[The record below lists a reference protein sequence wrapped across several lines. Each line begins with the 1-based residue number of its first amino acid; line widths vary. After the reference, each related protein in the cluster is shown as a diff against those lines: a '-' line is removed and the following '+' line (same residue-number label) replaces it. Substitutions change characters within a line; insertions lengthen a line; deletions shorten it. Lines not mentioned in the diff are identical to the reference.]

1 MSKKILLI
9 APKYMDLYK
18 DIIEEMERQQYEVD
32 FIEEKSYKE
41 DPNNIRGLVRFSK
54 WLVHEKNFKHKLEKS
69 WFNLLQT
76 KDYNKKYD
84 YCFILDGQSISP
96 ILFHT
101 LRERNSSVKIVN
113 YLFDTTSGVYHFEK
127 NFKYFD
133 KVFTFDMNESQKYN
147 IQFLPIYWKEIE
159 LKDSV
164 PQYNIFGHGAI
175 KNDRYQLFV
184 KIEQIAKKNQ
194 LTYYLK
200 LYNFIKAKNMLL
212 YRIRYILYRLLHV
225 KGIISPKII
234 MSSYSTKETLAPS
247 IFRNYIANAE
257 IIIDTSA
264 PYQDGMTAR
273 FMWSLGLGKK
283 IITTNQNVKKYD
295 FYDEKQILLYDENVT
310 DSDIENFFSSHFS
323 PNMYLMNKLRKYR
336 IDIWLKTILD

>member
-1 MSKKILLI
+1 
-9 APKYMDLYK
+9 
-18 DIIEEMERQQYEVD
+18 
-32 FIEEKSYKE
+32 
-41 DPNNIRGLVRFSK
+41 
-54 WLVHEKNFKHKLEKS
+54 
-69 WFNLLQT
+69 
-76 KDYNKKYD
+76 
-84 YCFILDGQSISP
+84 
-96 ILFHT
+96 
-101 LRERNSSVKIVN
+101 
-113 YLFDTTSGVYHFEK
+113 
-127 NFKYFD
+127 
-133 KVFTFDMNESQKYN
+133 
-147 IQFLPIYWKEIE
+147 
-159 LKDSV
+159 
-164 PQYNIFGHGAI
+164 
-175 KNDRYQLFV
+175 
-184 KIEQIAKKNQ
+184 
-194 LTYYLK
+194 
-200 LYNFIKAKNMLL
+200 
-212 YRIRYILYRLLHV
+212 
-225 KGIISPKII
+225 